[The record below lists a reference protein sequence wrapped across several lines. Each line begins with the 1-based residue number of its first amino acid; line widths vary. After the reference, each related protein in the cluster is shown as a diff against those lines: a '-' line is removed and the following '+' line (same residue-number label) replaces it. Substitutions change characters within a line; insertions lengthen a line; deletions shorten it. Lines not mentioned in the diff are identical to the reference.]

1 MSICSL
7 CIHIDACRAWVRHGK
22 ALYEDFEY
30 SVDNCPQFTN
40 NYDIVEVVRCKD
52 CKYYTPYC
60 RVCNHPKLWTT
71 EEAELDV
78 TDNDF
83 CSYAERTTT

>member
-1 MSICSL
+1 MD
-7 CIHIDACRAWVRHGK
+7 IHSATEEAYKKG
-22 ALYEDFEY
+22 YEDGKREG
-30 SVDNCPQFTN
+30 
-40 NYDIVEVVRCKD
+40 IVHCKD